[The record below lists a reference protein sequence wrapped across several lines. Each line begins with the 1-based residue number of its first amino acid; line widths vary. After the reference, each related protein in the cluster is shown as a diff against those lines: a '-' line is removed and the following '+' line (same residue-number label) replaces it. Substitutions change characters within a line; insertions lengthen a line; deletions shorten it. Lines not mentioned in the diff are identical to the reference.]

1 MAGQHKQTHVWETSG
16 VTMAATGFRLEFK
29 VGYEYAHTR
38 NDLKAQ
44 LTTSATVSAPQAI
57 YRYYSAQSL
66 LSKDPHGS
74 I

>member
-1 MAGQHKQTHVWETSG
+1 
-16 VTMAATGFRLEFK
+16 MAATGFRLEFK

-38 NDLKAQ
+38 NYLKAQ

-57 YRYYSAQSL
+57 YRYYTTQSL